1 VLPRRQ
7 AAPPPFVQLVG
18 HPVRWRLLSE
28 LVRSDRR
35 VRELVTLIDQRQNLV
50 SYHLGKL
57 RAANLVTA
65 QRSSADGRDTYYHLN
80 LTRCMES
87 LAATGAALHPALRF
101 DPALTTTTTA
111 EATTGLRDTRCRV
124 LFLCSGN
131 SARSPMAEALLRHRA
146 GDRVEVVSAGSHPRA
161 LHPNA
166 VRVLHAHGIDLSG
179 RQPQHLSAV
188 AGQHFDYVISLC
200 DRVREVCPEFPGRPT
215 LIHWS
220 IPDPASAADTASYS
234 AFCRTAAELDTRIR
248 FLLPVLD
255 PSRHMEVS

>member
-1 VLPRRQ
+1 MSRRQ

-18 HPVRWRLLSE
+18 HPLRWRLLSE
-28 LVRSDRR
+28 LARSDRR

-57 RAANLVTA
+57 RAAHLVTA
-65 QRSSADGRDTYYHLN
+65 QRSSADGRDTYYHLD
-80 LTRCMES
+80 LTRCRES
-87 LAATGAALHPALRF
+87 LAATGAALHPGLRF
-101 DPALTTTTTA
+101 DLAPTTTTTA
-111 EATTGLRDTRCRV
+111 GATTGRRAARCRL

-146 GDRVEVVSAGSHPRA
+146 GDRVEVASAGSHPKP

-179 RQPQHLSAV
+179 RQPQHLSV
-188 AGQHFDYVISLC
+188 FAGQCFDYVISLC
-200 DRVREVCPEFPGRPT
+200 DRVREVCPEFPGHPT
-215 LIHWS
+215 QVHWS
-220 IPDPASAADTASYS
+220 IPDPATTASYP
-234 AFCRTAAELDTRIR
+234 AFCRIAAELDTRIR

-255 PSRHMEVS
+255 CSQYRR